1 MFYYSFLQYKKTIS
15 VITVL
20 FHISMAAREP
30 QAAMKKTVKPY
41 VSSAKITGKTQILAI
56 EGWISQK
63 LLFWLKDEEARVV
76 LWGT

>member
-1 MFYYSFLQYKKTIS
+1 
-15 VITVL
+15 
-20 FHISMAAREP
+20 MAAREP
-30 QAAMKKTVKPY
+30 EAAMKKTVKLY
-41 VSSAKITGKTQILAI
+41 VSSVKITGKTQILAI

>member
-30 QAAMKKTVKPY
+30 QAAMKKTVKLY

-63 LLFWLKDEEARVV
+63 LLFRLKDEEARGV